1 MLFKQI
7 RSFAYK
13 MNNKTKSILFV
24 TKIIIKQNL
33 SSSFLKKNRKEKKQ
47 DLVLFIENKNEITG
61 IFSFT

>member
-33 SSSFLKKNRKEKKQ
+33 SFFKKKQKKQ